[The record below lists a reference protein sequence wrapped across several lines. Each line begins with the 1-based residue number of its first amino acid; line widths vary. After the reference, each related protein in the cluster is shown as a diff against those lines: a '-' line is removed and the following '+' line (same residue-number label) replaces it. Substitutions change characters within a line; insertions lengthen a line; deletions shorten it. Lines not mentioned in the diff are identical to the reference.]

1 MVEMNQSDRNMWA
14 AFAQSVLRAAHDVGS
29 LALLQEADA
38 SSLTPDGEPRRWV
51 ITALPAE
58 GLVRVYLR
66 LPAAPGQPQQMAHL
80 GDLHESGEWKTGT
93 QPITPKG
100 PAH

>member
-1 MVEMNQSDRNMWA
+1 MIAMTAEDRQTWGK
-14 AFAQSVLRAAHDVGS
+14 FAQSVLRAARDVGS
-29 LALLQEADA
+29 LAFLQEPDA
-38 SSLTPDGEPRRWV
+38 ASLVPEGEPRRV
-51 ITALPAE
+51 VATALPDE

-80 GDLHESGEWKTGT
+80 GDLHESGEWRTGT
-93 QPITPKG
+93 RPITPKG

>member
-1 MVEMNQSDRNMWA
+1 MIAMTESDRKMWA
-14 AFAQSVLRAAHDVGS
+14 GFVRSVLRAARDVGS
-29 LALLQEADA
+29 LAFLQEPDA
-38 SSLTPDGEPRRWV
+38 ASLVPEGEPRRV
-51 ITALPAE
+51 VATALPDE

-93 QPITPKG
+93 QRITPKG

>member
-1 MVEMNQSDRNMWA
+1 MITMTESDRTMWA
-14 AFAQSVLRAAHDVGS
+14 GFARAMLRGARDVGS
-29 LALLQEADA
+29 LAFLQEPDA
-38 SSLTPDGEPRRWV
+38 ASLVPEGEPRRV
-51 ITALPAE
+51 VATALPDE

-66 LPAAPGQPQQMAHL
+66 LPASPGEPQTMAHL
-80 GDLHESGEWKTGT
+80 GDLHESGEWKTAT